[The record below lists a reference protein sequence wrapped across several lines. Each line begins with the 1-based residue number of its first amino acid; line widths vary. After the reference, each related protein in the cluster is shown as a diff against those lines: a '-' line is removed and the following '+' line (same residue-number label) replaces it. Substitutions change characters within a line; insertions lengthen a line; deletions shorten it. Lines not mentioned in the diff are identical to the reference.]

1 MAVKYDEEF
10 NFPMLKTE
18 TANISITDLF
28 KDDLQ
33 LTSSPTLFLELKRV
47 IEDPNKSLADAGNII
62 INDPSLTMRLLK
74 LVNSAY
80 YGFPGRIATVTHAI
94 SIIGTNELQNLVLA
108 TLIITKFSEATG
120 GMMTMHDFWAMSLRS
135 ALTAKELAL
144 QCKISDNKES
154 VFICGLLHDIGKLAF
169 YRRIPELAREI
180 GLLAEGTGESE
191 ADVEQ
196 KFLGFNHYDAG
207 AELAKLWNLPA
218 IISETIAQHCR
229 PDSLRPFCLVADLV
243 RSANLISKME
253 LSDQATDL
261 NRWGI
266 TDDELS
272 TIIDKVN
279 DQFDDVFSIFYP
291 GL

>member
-1 MAVKYDEEF
+1 
-10 NFPMLKTE
+10 MLKTE
-18 TANISITDLF
+18 TADISIADLF
-28 KDDLQ
+28 KGDLQ

-47 IEDPNKSLADAGNII
+47 IEDPNKSMADAGNII

-94 SIIGTNELQNLVLA
+94 SIIGSNELQNLVLA
-108 TLIITKFSEATG
+108 TLIIAKFSSEPG
-120 GMMTMHDFWAMSLRS
+120 GMMTMHDFWAMSLRT
-135 ALTAKELAL
+135 ALMAKELAL
-144 QCKISDNKES
+144 QCKIRDNKES
-154 VFICGLLHDIGKLAF
+154 VFICGLLHDIGKLVF
-169 YRRIPELAREI
+169 FRRIPELAREI
-180 GLLAEGTGESE
+180 GLLAERTGDAEV
-191 ADVEQ
+191 DVEL
-196 KFLGFNHYDAG
+196 KILGFNHYDTG

-218 IISETIAQHCR
+218 IIFETIAQHCR
-229 PDSLRPFCLVADLV
+229 PDSLSPFRTVADLV

-261 NRWGI
+261 RVLGI

-272 TIIDKVN
+272 KIIDKVN
-279 DQFDDVFSIFYP
+279 DQFDEVFSIFYP